1 MDEPVPL
8 PSGAAEPEPEP
19 EPETRPSR
27 LAWSSDEKSWEQ
39 RFADDFQ
46 LDLASL
52 YAKPPHGQRLRL
64 SQTSPW
70 AARDPEADDHEVA
83 HTGLTV
89 WDSSVVLA
97 KYLERE
103 CHSAGRRGG
112 LLRGKVVLELGS
124 GAGLVGLAALHLGA
138 RKVYCTSV
146 SHSHSTPSA
155 LSSRSHHDSHV
166 QRVFARPPR
175 TARDA
180 GQHQRGAQPGLGAG
194 GRDLPAH
201 PRLGRAVAR
210 MVPARGHR
218 AGRSAA
224 PARRKPS
231 RVAILLRPLVV
242 AAGGLDVIL
251 GADVIYTEEDGEDDE
266 MTKKLLTTIKAL
278 FSASRTDVRSSQCR
292 SIDSPRI

>member
-155 LSSRSHHDSHV
+155 LSSRSHHDSH
-166 QRVFARPPR
+166 ACSEYS
-175 TARDA
+175 
-180 GQHQRGAQPGLGAG
+180 
-194 GRDLPAH
+194 RDLPVQ
-201 PRLGRAVAR
+201 RAMQANI
-210 MVPARGHR
+210 
-218 AGRSAA
+218 SAA
-224 PARRKPS
+224 HNLGSAPGGVICQRTLDWGEPLPEWFQREVIEQDGPQPLPDENLPEWP
-231 RVAILLRPLVV
+231 VMAI
-242 AAGGLDVIL
+242 
-251 GADVIYTEEDGEDDE
+251 
-266 MTKKLLTTIKAL
+266 
-278 FSASRTDVRSSQCR
+278 C
-292 SIDSPRI
+292 

>member
-19 EPETRPSR
+19 EPEPETRASR

-146 SHSHSTPSA
+146 SRPSPTP
-155 LSSRSHHDSHV
+155 R
-166 QRVFARPPR
+166 RPPSHPAHDTIRAASIRATSPYSARCRPTSAQR
-175 TARDA
+175 TTWARR
-180 GQHQRGAQPGLGAG
+180 RGA
-194 GRDLPAH
+194 
-201 PRLGRAVAR
+201 
-210 MVPARGHR
+210 
-218 AGRSAA
+218 
-224 PARRKPS
+224 
-231 RVAILLRPLVV
+231 
-242 AAGGLDVIL
+242 
-251 GADVIYTEEDGEDDE
+251 
-266 MTKKLLTTIKAL
+266 
-278 FSASRTDVRSSQCR
+278 
-292 SIDSPRI
+292 